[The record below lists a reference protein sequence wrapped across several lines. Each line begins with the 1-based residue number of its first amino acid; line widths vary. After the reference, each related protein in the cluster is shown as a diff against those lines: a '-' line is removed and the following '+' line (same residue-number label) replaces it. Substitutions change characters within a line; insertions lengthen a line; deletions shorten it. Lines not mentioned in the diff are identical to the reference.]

1 MVERSTSP
9 WATSGAR
16 LPLTWVL
23 VADGGHAKVLEW
35 KRPRLTPLNDLTLAI
50 DLPASR
56 NLVSDRLGRSF
67 ESQGRARHAI
77 VGRSDPHRRLKR
89 EFAKQIAQMLA
100 KELAAKRYERLVVV
114 APPATLADLRNAY
127 PKTMRQNVVGEFAHD
142 LVKLPTARLSRRL
155 KQLLPGAFERSAA
168 RRKEGT
174 GTTGD

>member
-9 WATSGAR
+9 GASSTTR

-23 VADGGHAKVLEW
+23 VADGGHVKVLEW
-35 KRPRLTPLNDLTLAI
+35 RGPRLTLLNDLTLAI
-50 DLPASR
+50 DLPPSH
-56 NLVSDRLGRSF
+56 NLVSDRPGRSF

-89 EFAKQIAQMLA
+89 EFAKQIAHMLA
-100 KELAAKRYERLVVV
+100 KELTAKRYERLVVV

-127 PKTMRQNVVGEFAHD
+127 SKTMREKVIGEFAHD

-155 KQLLPGAFERSAA
+155 ALLLPGALERAG
-168 RRKEGT
+168 RRNEG
-174 GTTGD
+174 

>member
-9 WATSGAR
+9 GASSTTR
-16 LPLTWVL
+16 LPRTWVL

-35 KRPRLTPLNDLTLAI
+35 RRPRLTLLNDLTLAI
-50 DLPASR
+50 DLPASH

-89 EFAKQIAQMLA
+89 DFAKQIAHMLA
-100 KELAAKRYERLVVV
+100 KELTAKRYERLVVV

-127 PKTMRQNVVGEFAHD
+127 SKTMREKVIEELAHD
-142 LVKLPTARLSRRL
+142 LVKLPAARLSRRL
-155 KQLLPGAFERSAA
+155 AQLLPGAFE
-168 RRKEGT
+168 
-174 GTTGD
+174 